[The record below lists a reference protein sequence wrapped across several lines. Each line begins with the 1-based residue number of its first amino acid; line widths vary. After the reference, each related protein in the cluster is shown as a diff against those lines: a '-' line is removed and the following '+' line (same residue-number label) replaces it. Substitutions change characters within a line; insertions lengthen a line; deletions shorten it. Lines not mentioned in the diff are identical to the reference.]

1 MAGTTLSTLRFAWL
15 EVTGLCQE
23 TCSHCYA
30 DSGPKGSHGTMTVA
44 DWLSVID
51 QLAGMGTVD
60 VQFIGG
66 EPTLYPY
73 LPELIERAHGRGLG
87 IEVFS
92 NLVHVREPL
101 WDAFTRYGVK
111 LATSYY
117 SDTATEHDGVT
128 GLRGS
133 HRKTRV
139 NVAKALGLGIPVR
152 GGVVAVRGGQR
163 VEEAAR
169 DLVSLG
175 VPQVGGDRA
184 RAFGRASRGAA
195 PTIRDLCGHCA
206 QEKCAIGPT
215 GDMWPCVLGRF
226 LTMGNVKSAPVAEVW
241 NGAQAAQVA
250 TDLAAVH
257 GSGVQSC
264 TPPQFLPMCGPC
276 GPCVPSVG
284 HCDPREASNA
294 EAPAIGASV

>member
-1 MAGTTLSTLRFAWL
+1 MAPTTLSALRFAWL

-30 DSGPKGSHGTMTVA
+30 DSGPKGTHGTMTVA

-51 QLAGMGTVD
+51 QLADMGTVD

-66 EPTLYPY
+66 EPTLYPN
-73 LPELIERAHGRGLG
+73 LPELIGHAHERGLG

-92 NLVHVREPL
+92 NMAHIRPGL
-101 WDAFTRYGVK
+101 WDAFTQYGVK
-111 LATSYY
+111 LAMSYY
-117 SDTATEHDGVT
+117 SDDSNEHDQVT

-133 HRKTRV
+133 HRKTRA
-139 NVAKALGLGIPVR
+139 NVQKALELGVPMR
-152 GGVVAVRGGQR
+152 GGVVAVRSGQR

-175 VPQVGGDRA
+175 VPQVGGDRT
-184 RAFGRASRGAA
+184 RAFGRASQGAV
-195 PTIRDLCGHCA
+195 PTIKDLCGHCA

-226 LTMGNVKSAPVAEVW
+226 LTMGNVKTTPIAEVW
-241 NGAQAAQVA
+241 SGVRAARVTA
-250 TDLAAVH
+250 DIAAVH
-257 GSGVQSC
+257 GNGVQSC

-284 HCDPREASNA
+284 HCDPREATA
-294 EAPAIGASV
+294 EAPPIGASA